1 MTNASQG
8 LWEVLPPMRFFQFP
22 MRFLGPTA
30 LVLSPLAGTALA
42 WVGNI
47 NGNPRAPRA
56 AALMVAA
63 LFLSALPLTYPPPWS
78 DFGAIN
84 RGRVVQAEIS
94 GKWLGT
100 TCCNDFLPR
109 GVESIPV
116 PSAELLPRIP
126 QETASSRA
134 QRKSCCPRAPASYAA
149 QHFAKRCAGYHN
161 AQRFQTQ
168 AAPLLFSGLDGNV
181 GWQAG

>member
-63 LFLSALPLTYPPPWS
+63 SVPERAPLTYPPPWS

-116 PSAELLPRIP
+116 PSAEIVAAYTAGDRIIPRA
-126 QETASSRA
+126 EKER
-134 QRKSCCPRAPASYAA
+134 CPRAPAS
-149 QHFAKRCAGYHN
+149 
-161 AQRFQTQ
+161 
-168 AAPLLFSGLDGNV
+168 
-181 GWQAG
+181 